1 MITKCVTGKKI
12 YVTATLAEDAL
23 IDAHIRFQY
32 NHQGPVAIYRCDDC
46 GYYHFTSQGVMN
58 ERLKKALQD
67 GSIARQKQ
75 ASHWE
80 DKLTKR
86 R

>member
-1 MITKCVTGKKI
+1 
-12 YVTATLAEDAL
+12 
-23 IDAHIRFQY
+23 
-32 NHQGPVAIYRCDDC
+32 
-46 GYYHFTSQGVMN
+46 MN